1 MAFRPH
7 AARATV
13 ALLAGL
19 LLAGCGSARSC
30 AYESG
35 RDAWQQPAAIIA
47 ALDIAPGDQVADL
60 GSGSGYFTRRLAEAV
75 GPEGR
80 VYAVYVDPEIHAVL
94 EERLEEEGVTN
105 VEIVLAEFDDPLL
118 PAGTIDLVFTS
129 NTYHH
134 IEDRVAYFRRV
145 HAALTPDGR
154 VAVLD
159 YDGSKGLF
167 VKTVGHYT
175 PPDVLFTEMAEAGY
189 EVAEQPEIS
198 DRQSFVIF
206 RIAGGD

>member
-7 AARATV
+7 AARVTV
-13 ALLAGL
+13 ALLAAL

-35 RDAWQQPAAIIA
+35 RDVWQQPDAIIV

-60 GSGSGYFTRRLAEAV
+60 GSGSGYFTRRLARAV

-80 VYAVYVDPEIHAVL
+80 VYAVDVDPEIHAVL

-145 HAALTPDGR
+145 QAALTPDGR

-167 VKTVGHYT
+167 VKTIGHFT

-206 RIAGGD
+206 RVAGGD